1 MTRSWSLARCL
12 LCAAAAL
19 PACSPSNQQP
29 DGSSDIVASDAVT
42 DSGSS
47 RDVVADRGPLP
58 YDAGPP
64 PSCAIT
70 ASARHIADR
79 PGGDRV
85 ADPAQLVRA
94 GDGYFVAA
102 RFVQDG
108 VDGGADGGADGGGT
122 TVAVDRA
129 IVLPLGA
136 DGTPAASITLR
147 DGAMERTSMTAPRL
161 HTTSAGTLALFQE
174 VRGNAS
180 SPDFLLRLHS
190 AVLSDAGAISNA
202 RVARERVAL
211 PDSTVMAAG
220 VFATA
225 ARVENISDGGVV
237 AASPISMLLDA
248 QGMDARPID
257 VLLTALWPAE
267 LFETRMRT
275 RDDGGAMLVYRRG
288 TNLSFIPFDARGVPE
303 PTGTFDVNG
312 PVIPVLD
319 DAVAVGDAVIAAWSR
334 NVAGTTEV
342 RVVVAGF
349 DHAVRLDQEIERFSG
364 EGPTTVSVVPA
375 YGGAALVWKRGVDAN
390 ARVRVAVVSPD
401 AIVRVAAT
409 DLVPMAPNLE
419 GRLAVVAD
427 GRAITF
433 VARDGTRP
441 ASWGYTFGR
450 ACIPSP

>member
-1 MTRSWSLARCL
+1 M
-12 LCAAAAL
+12 
-19 PACSPSNQQP
+19 
-29 DGSSDIVASDAVT
+29 
-42 DSGSS
+42 
-47 RDVVADRGPLP
+47 P

-64 PSCAIT
+64 PACTIT
-70 ASARHIADR
+70 ASARHIVDR

-94 GDGYFVAA
+94 GEGYFVAA
-102 RFVQDG
+102 RYVQDA
-108 VDGGADGGADGGGT
+108 VDASADAGADASTEGGAPTTAAD
-122 TVAVDRA
+122 RS
-129 IVLPLGA
+129 IVLPLAA
-136 DGTPAASITLR
+136 DGTPAAAVTLR
-147 DGAMERTSMTAPRL
+147 DGTTDRTSMTAPRL
-161 HTTSAGTLALFQE
+161 HSTSAGTLALFQE

-190 AVLSDAGAISNA
+190 AVLSNAGVISSA

-237 AASPISMLLDA
+237 AASPISILLDA
-248 QGMDARPID
+248 QGMDARATD

-275 RDDGGAMLVYRRG
+275 REDGGAMLVYRRG

-312 PVIPVLD
+312 PIVPVLD
-319 DAVAVGDAVIAAWSR
+319 DAVVVGDAVIAAWSR
-334 NVAGTTEV
+334 NVSGTTEV
-342 RVVVAGF
+342 HVVVAGF
-349 DHAVRLDQEIERFSG
+349 DHGVRLDQEIERFSG
-364 EGPTTVSVVPA
+364 EGPTAVSVVPA

-401 AIVRVAAT
+401 ATVRVPAT
-409 DLVPMAPNLE
+409 DLVAMAPNVE